1 MKCSPRQTFDILN
14 TVTVVTAY
22 CVSLSLVASA
32 LTSSI
37 AGAAIPPYDSA
48 PSDKSKPIDVSL
60 KTTDDFSKGFNIA
73 TIRPMDSTRDV
84 KAADIQKVI
93 PQDMQPSSSGGQ
105 VAAKILDR
113 SVNSYFNSDAMRRTD
128 IGRTATTVEKSMA
141 TDVSFGGQQPESIHH
156 SVKFAIQP
164 AQTQAKLSYTGVTNA
179 DLTYKATSSTANF
192 EVREP
197 VSILSTNLVF
207 NHINSPS
214 DRKDILSLRWVW

>member
-1 MKCSPRQTFDILN
+1 M
-14 TVTVVTAY
+14 
-22 CVSLSLVASA
+22 
-32 LTSSI
+32 
-37 AGAAIPPYDSA
+37 AGAAVPPYESA
-48 PSDKSKPIDVSL
+48 WNDKSQPLDFSL
-60 KTTDDFSKGFNIA
+60 RATDDFSKGFNIA
-73 TIRPMDSTRDV
+73 TVQPMDSTRDV

-93 PQDMQPSSSGGQ
+93 PQDMQASSNGSQ

-113 SVNSYFNSDAMRRTD
+113 SVNSYFNSDAMRKTD

-141 TDVSFGGQQPESIHH
+141 TDVSFGGQQPESIRH
-156 SVKFAIQP
+156 SIKFAIQP
-164 AQTQAKLSYTGVTNA
+164 AQTQAKLSYTGITNA

-197 VSILSTNLVF
+197 VAMLSTNLVF